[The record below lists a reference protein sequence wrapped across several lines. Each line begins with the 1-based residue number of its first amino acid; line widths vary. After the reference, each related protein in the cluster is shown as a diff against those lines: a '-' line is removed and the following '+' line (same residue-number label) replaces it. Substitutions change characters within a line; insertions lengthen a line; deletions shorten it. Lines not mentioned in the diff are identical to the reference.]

1 MLKPLD
7 KPPLTI
13 RLCQPR
19 GFCAGVD
26 RAIQIVVL
34 ALKKYGAPVYVR
46 HEIVHN
52 RYVVEGL
59 QKLGAVFIEELDEI
73 PAEHRQCPVVFSAHG
88 VPKSVPADA
97 QARNLFYLD
106 ATCPLVSKVHKQAM
120 RHQRLGRHVLLIGH
134 AGHPEVIGTMGQ
146 LPEGAVTLI
155 ETEADVAAFQPADP
169 SALGFVTQTTLSV
182 EDTAGIIR
190 ALQARFPEMKA
201 PAAEL
206 ICYATTNRQEAVKET
221 APGADLFL
229 VVGAPNSSNSRR
241 LVEVAERAGAKMS
254 LLVQRAS
261 EIPWD
266 GDRRDR
272 QPRAFGGSVGTGSHR
287 RRDHRGV
294 SRALRRDG
302 GDRGDGNR
310 DGGFSG
316 DARAARCRADARR
329 HGLRQRRPLNPAWPS
344 TPTSPR
350 ASSARSSQDMR
361 SASCCPTRA
370 SPRARRIPISCC
382 TRRAAPTS

>member
-1 MLKPLD
+1 MSAHSRNVRYQRKRLARTEVTD
-7 KPPLTI
+7 IKPPLTI

-59 QKLGAVFIEELDEI
+59 QNLGAVFIEELSEI
-73 PAEHRQCPVVFSAHG
+73 PDDHHHCPVVFSAHG

-134 AGHPEVIGTMGQ
+134 AGHPEVVGTMGQ

-155 ETEADVAAFQPADP
+155 ETEADVRNFTPVDP
-169 SALGFVTQTTLSV
+169 QALGFVTQTTLSV
-182 EDTAGIIR
+182 EDTAHIIE
-190 ALQARFPEMKA
+190 ALQARFPALQA
-201 PAAEL
+201 PAAES
-206 ICYATTNRQEAVKET
+206 ICYATTNRQDAVKET
-221 APGADLFL
+221 APGADLYL

-241 LVEVAERAGAKMS
+241 LVEVAERAGARRS

-261 EIPWD
+261 EIPWHEIAGIATLGLSAGASAPEIIVD
-266 GDRRDR
+266 EIIDAFRERFDVSVDLAVTATETEDFPVMRVLRDVELTKADM
-272 QPRAFGGSVGTGSHR
+272 AFVNG
-287 RRDHRGV
+287 
-294 SRALRRDG
+294 
-302 GDRGDGNR
+302 
-310 DGGFSG
+310 
-316 DARAARCRADARR
+316 AR
-329 HGLRQRRPLNPAWPS
+329 
-344 TPTSPR
+344 
-350 ASSARSSQDMR
+350 
-361 SASCCPTRA
+361 
-370 SPRARRIPISCC
+370 
-382 TRRAAPTS
+382 

>member
-1 MLKPLD
+1 MLKRRH

-13 RLCQPR
+13 RLCGPR

-59 QKLGAVFIEELDEI
+59 QSLGAVFIEELNEI
-73 PAEHRQCPVVFSAHG
+73 PDEHRQSPVVFSAHG

-97 QARNLFYLD
+97 VARNLFYLD

-155 ETEADVAAFQPADP
+155 ETEAEARAFNAPEGIE
-169 SALGFVTQTTLSV
+169 LGFVTQTTLSV
-182 EDTAGIIR
+182 ADTAGVIR
-190 ALQARFPEMKA
+190 ALEAKFPDIKA
-201 PAAEL
+201 PAAES
-206 ICYATTNRQEAVKET
+206 ICYATTNRQEAVQAA

-229 VVGAPNSSNSRR
+229 VVGAPNSSNSKR
-241 LVEVAERAGAKMS
+241 LVEVAERAGAKRS

-261 EIPWD
+261 EIPWEEI
-266 GDRRDR
+266 GDIAILGLSAGASAPEIIVDEIVAAFKQRFDATVELAVTAEETENFPVMRAIRDVELTAADM
-272 QPRAFGGSVGTGSHR
+272 AFVNG
-287 RRDHRGV
+287 
-294 SRALRRDG
+294 
-302 GDRGDGNR
+302 
-310 DGGFSG
+310 
-316 DARAARCRADARR
+316 AA
-329 HGLRQRRPLNPAWPS
+329 
-344 TPTSPR
+344 
-350 ASSARSSQDMR
+350 
-361 SASCCPTRA
+361 
-370 SPRARRIPISCC
+370 
-382 TRRAAPTS
+382 

>member
-1 MLKPLD
+1 MLNKAV

-59 QKLGAVFIEELDEI
+59 QNLGAVFIEELSEI
-73 PAEHRQCPVVFSAHG
+73 PEEHKQSPVVFSAHG

-97 QARNLFYLD
+97 VARNLFYLD

-146 LPEGAVTLI
+146 LPDGAVTLI
-155 ETEADVAAFQPADP
+155 ETEADAASFQPADP
-169 SALGFVTQTTLSV
+169 EALGFVTQTTLSV

-190 ALQARFPEMKA
+190 ALEDRFPALQA
-201 PAAEL
+201 PAAES
-206 ICYATTNRQEAVKET
+206 ICYATTNRQDAVKET
-221 APGADLFL
+221 APGCDLYL

-241 LVEVAERAGAKMS
+241 LVEVAERAGAAMS

-266 GDRRDR
+266 QIGSIRTLGLSAGASAPEIIVDEIID
-272 QPRAFGGSVGTGSHR
+272 AF
-287 RRDHRGV
+287 
-294 SRALRRDG
+294 
-302 GDRGDGNR
+302 
-310 DGGFSG
+310 
-316 DARAARCRADARR
+316 
-329 HGLRQRRPLNPAWPS
+329 RQRFDVSVDLAVTATETEDFPVMRVLRDVELTPA
-344 TPTSPR
+344 
-350 ASSARSSQDMR
+350 DM
-361 SASCCPTRA
+361 AFVNGTV
-370 SPRARRIPISCC
+370 
-382 TRRAAPTS
+382 

>member
-1 MLKPLD
+1 MIEK

-59 QKLGAVFIEELDEI
+59 QSLGAVFIEELSEI
-73 PAEHRQCPVVFSAHG
+73 PPEHRQSPVVFSAHG

-155 ETEADVAAFQPADP
+155 ETEADAARFVPEDA

-190 ALQARFPEMKA
+190 ALKERFPQLHA
-201 PAAEL
+201 PAAES

-221 APGADLFL
+221 AVGADLFL

-241 LVEVAERAGAKMS
+241 LVEVAERAGAAMS
-254 LLVQRAS
+254 LLVQRAA

-266 GDRRDR
+266 EIAGISTLGLSAGASAPEIIVDEIID
-272 QPRAFGGSVGTGSHR
+272 AF
-287 RRDHRGV
+287 
-294 SRALRRDG
+294 
-302 GDRGDGNR
+302 
-310 DGGFSG
+310 
-316 DARAARCRADARR
+316 
-329 HGLRQRRPLNPAWPS
+329 RQRFDVTIDLAITATETEDFPVMRVLRDVELTA
-344 TPTSPR
+344 
-350 ASSARSSQDMR
+350 ADM
-361 SASCCPTRA
+361 AFVNG
-370 SPRARRIPISCC
+370 
-382 TRRAAPTS
+382 AA

>member
-1 MLKPLD
+1 MGAMLAPAP

-73 PAEHRQCPVVFSAHG
+73 PEEHKASPVVFSAHG
-88 VPKSVPADA
+88 VPKSVPQDA

-146 LPEGAVTLI
+146 LPAGAVTLV
-155 ETEADVAAFQPADP
+155 ETEADVAGLAPADP
-169 SALGFVTQTTLSV
+169 AALGFVTQTTLSV
-182 EDTAGIIR
+182 ADTAGIIR
-190 ALQARFPEMKA
+190 ALQERFPALQA
-201 PAAEL
+201 PAAES

-221 APGADLFL
+221 APGVDLFL

-241 LVEVAERAGAKMS
+241 LVEVAERAGARRS
-254 LLVQRAS
+254 LLVQRAN
-261 EIPWD
+261 EIPWPQLGVIRTLGLSAGASAPEILVD
-266 GDRRDR
+266 EIID
-272 QPRAFGGSVGTGSHR
+272 AFRERYDVTV
-287 RRDHRGV
+287 DLAV
-294 SRALRRDG
+294 TATETEDFPVMRALRDVELVP
-302 GDRGDGNR
+302 
-310 DGGFSG
+310 
-316 DARAARCRADARR
+316 ADMAFVN
-329 HGLRQRRPLNPAWPS
+329 GMA
-344 TPTSPR
+344 
-350 ASSARSSQDMR
+350 
-361 SASCCPTRA
+361 
-370 SPRARRIPISCC
+370 
-382 TRRAAPTS
+382 

>member
-1 MLKPLD
+1 MSAQSDRWARQWESALQKAV
-7 KPPLTI
+7 KPPLII

-59 QKLGAVFIEELDEI
+59 QNLGAVFIEELSEI
-73 PAEHRQCPVVFSAHG
+73 PDDHKQSPVVFSAHG
-88 VPKSVPADA
+88 VPNSVPADA
-97 QARNLFYLD
+97 VARNLFYLD

-146 LPEGAVTLI
+146 LAEGAVTLI
-155 ETEADVAAFQPADP
+155 ETEADAATFQPANP
-169 SALGFVTQTTLSV
+169 QALGFVTQTTLSV

-190 ALQARFPEMKA
+190 ALQERFPDLQA
-201 PAAEL
+201 PAAES
-206 ICYATTNRQEAVKET
+206 ICYATTNRQDAVKET
-221 APGADLFL
+221 ASGADLYL

-241 LVEVAERAGAKMS
+241 LVEVAERAGARMS

-266 GDRRDR
+266 DIGAISTLGLSAGASAPEIIVDEIID
-272 QPRAFGGSVGTGSHR
+272 AF
-287 RRDHRGV
+287 
-294 SRALRRDG
+294 
-302 GDRGDGNR
+302 
-310 DGGFSG
+310 
-316 DARAARCRADARR
+316 
-329 HGLRQRRPLNPAWPS
+329 RQRFDVSVELAVTATETEDFPVMRVLRDVELTPA
-344 TPTSPR
+344 
-350 ASSARSSQDMR
+350 DM
-361 SASCCPTRA
+361 AFVNGTV
-370 SPRARRIPISCC
+370 
-382 TRRAAPTS
+382 

>member
-1 MLKPLD
+1 MPELTPR
-7 KPPLTI
+7 PPLTI

-73 PAEHRQCPVVFSAHG
+73 PADHRDAPVVFSAHG

-97 QARNLFYLD
+97 EARHLFYLD

-155 ETEADVAAFQPADP
+155 ESEADARAFHPAEGT
-169 SALGFVTQTTLSV
+169 ALGFVTQTTLSV
-182 EDTAGIIR
+182 EDTAGVIR
-190 ALQARFPEMKA
+190 VLGERFPEIQA
-201 PAAEL
+201 PAAES

-221 APGADLFL
+221 ASGADLFL

-241 LVEVAERAGAKMS
+241 LVEVAERAGAKAS

-261 EIPWD
+261 DIPWD
-266 GDRRDR
+266 EIGGIRVLGLSAGASAPEIIVDEIID
-272 QPRAFGGSVGTGSHR
+272 AFRERFDVEVELAVTATETENFP
-287 RRDHRGV
+287 V
-294 SRALRRDG
+294 MRALRDVELTP
-302 GDRGDGNR
+302 
-310 DGGFSG
+310 
-316 DARAARCRADARR
+316 ADMAFVNGV
-329 HGLRQRRPLNPAWPS
+329 H
-344 TPTSPR
+344 
-350 ASSARSSQDMR
+350 
-361 SASCCPTRA
+361 
-370 SPRARRIPISCC
+370 
-382 TRRAAPTS
+382 